1 ALTWSII
8 ALNLDADVLST
19 FKAVVTPLTAS
30 AITKSNHNRLTMT
43 DEKRKHGRLTLV
55 MEASWEGSGSK
66 SLARMV
72 DISATGC
79 FIETL
84 APVEVGETLNLRLTL
99 HDGEYISLQAVVMYR
114 MPSLGFGI
122 RFTRISD
129 SDRLRLDALLD
140 AEAKDTRRTG

>member
-1 ALTWSII
+1 
-8 ALNLDADVLST
+8 
-19 FKAVVTPLTAS
+19 
-30 AITKSNHNRLTMT
+30 MT
-43 DEKRKHGRLTLV
+43 DEKRKHGRLPLV

-66 SLARMV
+66 SLARTV

-79 FIETL
+79 FIDTL